1 MDKNIKKFV
10 EFENPNV
17 SYKKLSLIMFALV
30 TIILF
35 LVYFISYRARWLFYS
50 LLLSSL
56 ILFFWGILVLVK
68 PKNTRKNYYLFA
80 GILKINCSFAF
91 LHFAYSTLTTTLYV
105 PLWFYGLICFVMACI
120 FICCF
125 SYNKKLVEKD
135 MKMEIRKPLPVSF
148 VSIALVCFIGKVIA
162 KPLANSWGTA
172 TVLIIASVPLLFVSW
187 FFLFV
192 STLDFLKYKYIC
204 EPEKS

>member
-17 SYKKLSLIMFALV
+17 SYKKLSLIMFTLV

-120 FICCF
+120 FICSF

-135 MKMEIRKPLPVSF
+135 MKIEIRKPLPVSF

>member
-1 MDKNIKKFV
+1 
-10 EFENPNV
+10 
-17 SYKKLSLIMFALV
+17 
-30 TIILF
+30 
-35 LVYFISYRARWLFYS
+35 
-50 LLLSSL
+50 
-56 ILFFWGILVLVK
+56 
-68 PKNTRKNYYLFA
+68 
-80 GILKINCSFAF
+80 
-91 LHFAYSTLTTTLYV
+91 
-105 PLWFYGLICFVMACI
+105 
-120 FICCF
+120 
-125 SYNKKLVEKD
+125 
-135 MKMEIRKPLPVSF
+135 MEIRKPLPVSF